1 MSCLKKVTKCLESSP
16 ILFPDRS
23 ITLIGNQDANG
34 GKIYLTSLADNPES
48 TKPILATEST
58 PAKIPVPLRSKTQ
71 LKKYNESIFFK
82 KRLHGKKSEIK

>member
-23 ITLIGNQDANG
+23 ITLIGNQDAIG
-34 GKIYLTSLADNPES
+34 GKIYLTSGADNPQL

-58 PAKIPVPLRSKTQ
+58 PPKIPVPELSKEH
-71 LKKYNESIFFK
+71 LKNTMNRYSLKRDSIEK
-82 KRLHGKKSEIK
+82 NQK